1 MEFII
6 FGLYALFA
14 LNDQHIK
21 NFLIEANKLDEI
33 KYQFVKPTKCES
45 GARKKTYVLA
55 PTGKV
60 VIKQVSE
67 DGTLGKTCD

>member
-1 MEFII
+1 MEVAI

-14 LNDQHIK
+14 LNDEHVK

-33 KYQFVKPTKCES
+33 KYQFVKPAKCES
-45 GARKKTYVLA
+45 GPRKGTYVLA

-60 VIKQVSE
+60 VIKQLSK
-67 DGTLGKTCD
+67 DGTLGMTCD